1 MPGSASPMTTWSP
14 SPGWVRA
21 GEHPVGLRPSSI
33 GSPYH
38 VDFVHNTWRFGID
51 RILAGVAMSD
61 DSHAWIDNTL
71 PLDDVSSNRVEL
83 AGQLAEFVCRLEQAA
98 DSLTGARPL
107 RNWLAALT
115 DGITM
120 LTRINDSDA
129 WQTSQMQREFAEVL
143 QQAGSRARHLAA
155 AARYPGAARPT
166 PGRTPDPGQ
175 LPHRHADR
183 VHDGADALGAAPGG
197 LPGRP

>member
-1 MPGSASPMTTWSP
+1 
-14 SPGWVRA
+14 
-21 GEHPVGLRPSSI
+21 
-33 GSPYH
+33 
-38 VDFVHNTWRFGID
+38 
-51 RILAGVAMSD
+51 MSD
-61 DSHAWIDNTL
+61 DAHAWIDNTL

-98 DSLTGARPL
+98 DSLSGARPL
-107 RNWLAALT
+107 HDWLTALT

-143 QQAGSRARHLAA
+143 QQAGSRGRHLPA

-166 PGRTPDPGQ
+166 PGRPADPGQ
-175 LPHRHADR
+175 LSHRNSDR
-183 VHDGADALGAAPGG
+183 VHDGADALGTAQGG
-197 LPGRP
+197 LLGRP